1 MKTLIVDYG
10 LCNLDSVRRATE
22 ECGGIPFVSG
32 DPNTMKKADRIILP
46 GVGNY
51 SDAMQRIK
59 SSGWYNAIR
68 NEVIKYEIPIL
79 GICLGMQLLSTSG
92 YEGNQAGGL
101 DLIHGEVIRLAGC
114 SPETK
119 IPHVGWNEVVHTDNS
134 LLFKGIPNS
143 KDFYF
148 VHSYHLVPENSEEIL
163 ATTPYCGGFVSAI
176 RKGSIFGVQFHP
188 EKSQYYGLQLIKNFL
203 SI

>member
-10 LCNLDSVRRATE
+10 LCNLDSVKRATE
-22 ECGGIPFVSG
+22 ECSGMPFVSD
-32 DPNTMKKADRIILP
+32 DPNTIKKADRIILP

-59 SSGWYNAIR
+59 STGWYDAIR
-68 NEVIKYEIPIL
+68 DEVIKYEIPIL
-79 GICLGMQLLSTSG
+79 GICLGMQLLSTFG
-92 YEGNQAGGL
+92 YEGSQGAGL

-119 IPHVGWNEVVHTDNS
+119 IPHVGWNDVVHNDNS
-134 LLFKGIPNS
+134 LLFKGIPS
-143 KDFYF
+143 TKDFYF
-148 VHSYHLVPENSEEIL
+148 VHSYHFVPENSDEIL
-163 ATTPYCGGFVSAI
+163 AITPYCGGFVSAI
-176 RKGSIFGVQFHP
+176 GKGTIFGVQFHP
-188 EKSQYYGLQLIKNFL
+188 EKSQRYGFQLIKNFL

>member
-1 MKTLIVDYG
+1 MKTLIIDYG
-10 LCNLDSVRRATE
+10 ISNLDSVRRATE
-22 ECGGIPFVSG
+22 ECGRVPFVSD
-32 DPNTMKKADRIILP
+32 DPHDIKKADSIILP

-59 SSGWYNAIR
+59 SLGWYDAIR
-68 NEVIKYEIPIL
+68 NEVIKYEIPII

-92 YEGNQAGGL
+92 NEGSHVEGL
-101 DLIHGEVIRLAGC
+101 DLIHGKVIRMARC
-114 SPETK
+114 STETK
-119 IPHVGWNEVVHTDNS
+119 IPHVGWNEVCHKNNS
-134 LLFKGIPNS
+134 PLFKGIPID

-148 VHSYHLVPENSEEIL
+148 VHSYHFVPGNSEEIL

-176 RKGSIFGVQFHP
+176 GKGNIFGVQFHP
-188 EKSQYYGLQLIKNFL
+188 EKSQNYGLKLIKNFL

>member
-1 MKTLIVDYG
+1 M
-10 LCNLDSVRRATE
+10 A
-22 ECGGIPFVSG
+22 
-32 DPNTMKKADRIILP
+32 
-46 GVGNY
+46 
-51 SDAMQRIK
+51 
-59 SSGWYNAIR
+59 
-68 NEVIKYEIPIL
+68 KYEIPIL

-92 YEGNQAGGL
+92 WEGSQAGGL

-119 IPHVGWNEVVHTDNS
+119 IPHVGWNEVVHNDNS
-134 LLFKGIPNS
+134 LLFKGITSS

-148 VHSYHLVPENSEEIL
+148 VHSYHFVPENSEEIL

-176 RKGSIFGVQFHP
+176 GKGALLGVQFHP